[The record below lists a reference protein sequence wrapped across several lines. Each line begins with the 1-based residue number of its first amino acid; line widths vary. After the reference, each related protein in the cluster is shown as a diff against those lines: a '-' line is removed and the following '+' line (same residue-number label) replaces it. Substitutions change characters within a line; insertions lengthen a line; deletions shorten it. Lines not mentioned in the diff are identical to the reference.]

1 MRTRFFVVSLL
12 ALSCSSSPK
21 TTSNMITPSGGTVQ
35 MSDGTAVSI
44 PAGALTQ
51 TTQITVGN
59 EPNSV
64 SITDQV
70 LVGSVYRFGPE
81 GTQFA
86 TPVTVTLDYDPSK
99 LPTGDTSADVVIMT
113 APVGSTDF
121 QPMTTTIVDDTH
133 VSTATSHFSDFVA
146 TAHKKVKGADMSVV
160 SMMDFGSSTD
170 SGGSNV
176 DQGSSN
182 VDMTPS
188 LPDMV
193 NDPCPHM
200 YSVQPCGLSSNIATQ
215 CASVSYTVNCQQ
227 SICVCQ
233 GGSGGTCPR
242 PTPPPNNFNC
252 PSQAQLETLWTSCCM
267 FP

>member
-1 MRTRFFVVSLL
+1 MSIRSFGIALML
-12 ALSCSSSPK
+12 ASCSSSPK

-35 MSDGTAVSI
+35 MSDGTAVNI

-64 SITDQV
+64 SITDEV

-99 LPTGDTSADVVIMT
+99 LPTGDTSTDIVIMT
-113 APVGSTDF
+113 AAVGSSDF

-133 VSTATSHFSDFVA
+133 VSTTTTHFSDFVA
-146 TAHKKVKGADMSVV
+146 AAHKKNKGSDMSVV
-160 SMMDFGSSTD
+160 SVMD
-170 SGGSNV
+170 SGTTTDAAGSNV
-176 DQGSSN
+176 DQASSN

-188 LPDMV
+188 PDMA
-193 NDPCPHM
+193 NGTCPHM
-200 YSVQPCGLSSNIATQ
+200 YNIMNCTLSENIATN
-215 CASVSYTVNCQQ
+215 CGGGALKVNCQQ
-227 SICVCQ
+227 SICICQ
-233 GGSGGTCPR
+233 GGSGGTCTKPS
-242 PTPPPNNFNC
+242 PPPNMGGC
-252 PSQAQLETLWTSCCM
+252 PSQAEMESLWGSCCM